1 LILLDTHVLV
11 WLVQGDSKLGGKAQ
25 DALRKVV
32 AEEGVLVSAISI
44 WEVSMLAAKGR
55 LILGRPTG
63 QWVASA
69 LALPGI
75 GLAPIEPMAA
85 VEAGALPDSIR
96 GDPAD
101 RIIIATARALT
112 CPIATADRAILAYAK
127 AGLVEALDV
136 RR

>member
-63 QWVASA
+63 QWVGST

-85 VEAGALPDSIR
+85 VEAGALPDSIH

-112 CPIATADRAILAYAK
+112 CPIATADRAILDYAK
-127 AGLVEALDV
+127 AGLVEAIDA